1 MYRFI
6 GSITSGQYC
15 NPTKHSE
22 GPDSQN
28 GELLAIGTGDINR
41 SAVSFT
47 IFPNPTNGKFSCEIH
62 SESAVPDITLRVYGL
77 LGNLVM
83 KEEMVHTRKM
93 EVNLED
99 KPAGLYV
106 ITARIGDQ
114 IGSARIIKQ

>member
-1 MYRFI
+1 M
-6 GSITSGQYC
+6 
-15 NPTKHSE
+15 
-22 GPDSQN
+22 
-28 GELLAIGTGDINR
+28 
-41 SAVSFT
+41 
-47 IFPNPTNGKFSCEIH
+47 
-62 SESAVPDITLRVYGL
+62 PDITLRVYGL